1 MPDDPPGQVSLNSRH
16 CRAICDEIG
25 ERLRHVL
32 KPDASEL
39 PLRLERLMARLQEQ
53 DRAAPPIVPSI
64 EEMRWRAAA
73 AVAKN
78 AV

>member
-1 MPDDPPGQVSLNSRH
+1 MPDDLPGQVSLSSKH

-25 ERLRHVL
+25 ERLRDIL
-32 KPDASEL
+32 KPNASEL
-39 PLRLERLMARLQEQ
+39 PLRLTRLMARLEEL
-53 DRAAPPIVPSI
+53 DRSPSTVPSI
-64 EEMRWRAAA
+64 AEMQWRAAA